1 MGDMLMEQR
10 AGFKSMKEST
20 KADWDIIVAR
30 YQPFAKELPSRILAH
45 LRLLGGDSGGFA
57 VDRLQHSL
65 LTATLAHKAGEDEEY
80 VVCALLH
87 DIGDSL
93 GSWNHPEVSAAVLK
107 PFVSEAN
114 HWMVEKHGIF
124 QGYFFFQHV
133 GMDRNMREQF
143 RGHPHFER
151 TARFCEI
158 YDNPAFDPGME
169 CAPLEFFE
177 PMLRKVFSFPKNS
190 IYRNTC
196 EM

>member
-45 LRLLGGDSGGFA
+45 LRLLGGASGGFA

-87 DIGDSL
+87 DIGDTL
-93 GSWNHPEVSAAVLK
+93 GPANHADIAAAIMK
-107 PFVSEAN
+107 PYVSEKN
-114 HWMVEKHGIF
+114 HFIVEKHGIF
-124 QGYFFFQHV
+124 QGYYFFHFM
-133 GMDRNMREQF
+133 GLDRDLRDQF
-143 RGHPHFER
+143 RDHP
-151 TARFCEI
+151 
-158 YDNPAFDPGME
+158 YFD
-169 CAPLEFFE
+169 
-177 PMLRKVFSFPKNS
+177 
-190 IYRNTC
+190 
-196 EM
+196 